1 MAIQRELK
9 MADIAREAGV
19 SIATVSKVVN
29 GRSDVARKTR
39 DKVEALLRKYNYQ
52 KPLVKNAS
60 SNCIEVI
67 LERIDSVWTLE
78 ILQGVGE
85 TARRHGLSVTL
96 TLTGEGGD
104 DAAGGAAANDGDRHD
119 WIQGTLERRPV
130 GVVFVLL
137 DGTEQDKRLLD
148 SRRIPYVT
156 VDSRGDAAPDS
167 VSVRAD
173 NWTGGTLAAKHLL
186 ALGHTRIGVITGP
199 ENMTCSRARFDGFS
213 STLAAAGV
221 ELDPSLV
228 VSGAYTVE
236 AGQEQSRKLLDRPDR
251 PTAVFAGD
259 DLQAMGLYETA
270 RQLGLAIPD
279 DLSVVGFDDIRT
291 SEYLGPALTTVA
303 QPIQRMAQ
311 EAVELVLAL
320 GEEREVQSET
330 VMPTKLIVRGSTAAP
345 NA

>member
-1 MAIQRELK
+1 MAIQREAK

-29 GRSDVARKTR
+29 GRSDVAAKTR
-39 DKVEALLRKYNYQ
+39 AKVESLLRKYDYR
-52 KPLVKNAS
+52 KPLVRNAT

-78 ILQGVGE
+78 ILQGVGDA
-85 TARRHGLSVTL
+85 ARRHGLSVTL
-96 TLTGEGGD
+96 TLTGEGDGERD
-104 DAAGGAAANDGDRHD
+104 GGGHD

-137 DGTEQDKRLLD
+137 DGTEQDRRLLD
-148 SRRIPYVT
+148 SRKIPSVT

-167 VSVRAD
+167 VSIRAD
-173 NWTGGTLAAKHLL
+173 NWTGGTLAAKHLI
-186 ALGHTRIGVITGP
+186 ALGHTRIGVVTGP

-213 STLAAAGV
+213 STLAAAGI

-228 VSGAYTVE
+228 LAGEYTVE
-236 AGQEQSRKLLDRPDR
+236 SGQERARALLDRLDR
-251 PTAVFAGD
+251 PTAIFVGD

-279 DLSVVGFDDIRT
+279 DVSVIGFDDIRT
-291 SEYLGPALTTVA
+291 SQYLGPALTTVA

-320 GEEREVQSET
+320 GDGGEVPSET
-330 VMPTKLIVRGSTAAP
+330 VMPTKLIVRSSTASP
-345 NA
+345 LR

>member
-1 MAIQRELK
+1 MAIQREPK

-29 GRSDVARKTR
+29 GRSDVAAKTR
-39 DKVEALLRKYNYQ
+39 TKVEALLRKYDYR
-52 KPLVKNAS
+52 KPLVKNAA

-85 TARRHGLSVTL
+85 AARRHGLSVTL
-96 TLTGEGGD
+96 TLTDEADNGDNGKNGET
-104 DAAGGAAANDGDRHD
+104 HD

-148 SRRIPYVT
+148 SRKIPSVT

-167 VSVRAD
+167 VSIRAD

-186 ALGHTRIGVITGP
+186 SLGHTSIGVVTGP

-221 ELDPSLV
+221 ELDPALV
-228 VSGAYTVE
+228 LAGDYTVE
-236 AGQEQSRKLLDRPDR
+236 SGQEQARALLDRPDR
-251 PTAVFAGD
+251 PTAVFVGD

-279 DLSVVGFDDIRT
+279 DVSVIGFDDVRT
-291 SEYLGPALTTVA
+291 SQYLGPALTTVA
-303 QPIQRMAQ
+303 QPIRRMAQ

-320 GEEREVQSET
+320 GDGGEVPNET
-330 VMPTKLIVRGSTAAP
+330 VMPTRLIVRDSTAAP
-345 NA
+345 RS